1 MDVQKPF
8 DSSDQAASDNAV
20 TARLHRFSWRKAL
33 GKIVSPAFRL
43 HQYRSVH
50 NRLLQDA
57 FCDLDSRD
65 SGGCNA

>member
-1 MDVQKPF
+1 MDIRKTI
-8 DSSDQAASDNAV
+8 DTGDQAASDNAV

-33 GKIVSPAFRL
+33 GKIVSPAFRR
-43 HQYRSVH
+43 HQYRSAH
-50 NRLLQDA
+50 ARLLQDA